1 MGQAIEVTD
10 ATFEQEV
17 LQASGPTLVDFWS
30 AGCRP
35 CLMIAPVIEEVA
47 TEYSG
52 KLRVAKVNVDR
63 NQGSPG
69 KFGIFS
75 IPTLILFKEGKEVE
89 RIVGF
94 RPKEALME
102 TILPHLA

>member
-10 ATFEQEV
+10 DTFETEV
-17 LQASGPTLVDFWS
+17 LKASGATLVDFWS
-30 AGCRP
+30 AGCPP

-47 TEYSG
+47 EEYAG
-52 KLRVAKVNVDR
+52 KLRVAKVNVDT
-63 NQGSPG
+63 NQQAPG
-69 KFGIFS
+69 QLGVFS
-75 IPTLILFKEGKEVE
+75 IPTLVLFKDGTEIE